1 MTTWVLKRRMLSSPK
16 NNCLVSSVYS
26 AMSWT
31 RRMRTKSHSPATS
44 GTVGSGTADGGTA
57 PLHSR
62 DFDFNDAILGAG
74 IDFFTALVTSRLP
87 EGNRS

>member
-1 MTTWVLKRRMLSSPK
+1 MTTWVLKRRMLSLPK
-16 NNCLVSSVYS
+16 NNCLVSSAYS

-31 RRMRTKSHSPATS
+31 RRMSTKSQSPTTS
-44 GTVGSGTADGGTA
+44 GRVDGGTA

-74 IDFFTALVTSRLP
+74 IDFFTVLVTSRLP

>member
-1 MTTWVLKRRMLSSPK
+1 
-16 NNCLVSSVYS
+16 
-26 AMSWT
+26 MS
-31 RRMRTKSHSPATS
+31 TKSQSPATS
-44 GTVGSGTADGGTA
+44 GTVGSGTAGGGTA

>member
-1 MTTWVLKRRMLSSPK
+1 M
-16 NNCLVSSVYS
+16 
-26 AMSWT
+26 
-31 RRMRTKSHSPATS
+31 KSHSPATS

>member
-1 MTTWVLKRRMLSSPK
+1 M
-16 NNCLVSSVYS
+16 
-26 AMSWT
+26 
-31 RRMRTKSHSPATS
+31 PAWIPACFAFLGAGEITE
-44 GTVGSGTADGGTA
+44 GGAAGGGTA

-74 IDFFTALVTSRLP
+74 IDFYTALVTSRLP